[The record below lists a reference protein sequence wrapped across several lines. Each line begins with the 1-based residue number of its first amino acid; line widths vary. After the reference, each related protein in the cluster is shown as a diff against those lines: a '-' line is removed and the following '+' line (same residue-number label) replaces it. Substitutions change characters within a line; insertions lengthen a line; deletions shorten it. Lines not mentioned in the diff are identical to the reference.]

1 MRHDAT
7 LKARRLWLRFS
18 SLPRLATA
26 GALLVALL
34 AAPARADR
42 LPSAGTFPSEH
53 GTVRLQTVA
62 RGLEHPWAI
71 AFLPDGR
78 LLVTERPGRLR
89 IVAAD
94 GHLSAPVVG
103 VPAVYAEGQGGLLDV
118 AIDPRFADN
127 RLIYISF
134 SEEGSGGAG
143 TAVSRG
149 RLIDDAAG
157 TARLADVTVI
167 FRQQPKVR
175 GSLHFGSRLV
185 FGRDGT
191 LFVTLGERYQ
201 RERAQ
206 RPGEHLGKVVR
217 INADGTV
224 PADNPFANTPGTLP
238 DIYSLGHRN
247 VQAAALHPVTGRL
260 WTIEH
265 GARGGDEIN
274 APEAGKNYGWPIITY
289 GVDYSGA
296 RIGEGTAKDGL
307 EQPLW
312 YWDPS
317 IAPSGAAFYTGA
329 RFPAWHGNLFVGAL
343 KSRLL
348 VRLELDGMKVVH
360 EERLLADLQER
371 IRDVRAGRDGFLY
384 LATDSPMGRIL
395 RLEPDGP
402 GND

>member
-1 MRHDAT
+1 MPGAAT
-7 LKARRLWLRFS
+7 VS
-18 SLPRLATA
+18 T
-26 GALLVALL
+26 
-34 AAPARADR
+34 
-42 LPSAGTFPSEH
+42 EH

-62 RGLEHPWAI
+62 EGLEHPWAI

-94 GHLSAPVVG
+94 GRLSAPVAG
-103 VPAVYAEGQGGLLDV
+103 VPAVYAEGQGGLLDI
-118 AIDPRFADN
+118 ALDPRFADN
-127 RLIYISF
+127 RLIYFSF
-134 SEEGSGGAG
+134 AEAGTGGAG
-143 TAVSRG
+143 TSVGRG
-149 RLIDDAAG
+149 RLIHDAAG
-157 TARLADVTVI
+157 ADRLEAVTVI

-175 GSLHFGSRLV
+175 GGLHFGSRLV
-185 FGRDGT
+185 FDRDGR

-206 RPGEHLGKVVR
+206 RPDEHLGKLVR

-224 PADNPFANTPGTLP
+224 PADNPFVNRPGTLP
-238 DIYSLGHRN
+238 EIYSLGHRN
-247 VQAAALHPVTGRL
+247 VQAATLHPVTGRL

-274 APEAGKNYGWPIITY
+274 TPEAGKNYGWPIITY

-296 RIGEGTAKDGL
+296 RIGEGTAREGL

-317 IAPSGAAFYTGA
+317 IAPSGAAFYAGA
-329 RFPAWHGNLFVGAL
+329 PFPAWHGNLFVGAL

-348 VRLELDGMKVVH
+348 VRLELNGTKVVH

-371 IRDVRAGRDGFLY
+371 IRDVRAGPDGLLY
-384 LATDSPMGRIL
+384 LATDSPRGRIL
-395 RLEPDGP
+395 RLEPHGP

>member
-1 MRHDAT
+1 MRART
-7 LKARRLWLRFS
+7 ALKERESW
-18 SLPRLATA
+18 PRLIGVRPLAA
-26 GALLVALL
+26 LVALGV
-34 AAPARADR
+34 AFRAVLGWADASR
-42 LPSAGTFPSEH
+42 DTATFPTEH

-62 RGLEHPWAI
+62 EGLEHPWAI

-94 GHLSAPVVG
+94 GRRSAPVAG
-103 VPAVYAEGQGGLLDV
+103 LPTVYAEGQGGLLDV
-118 AIDPRFADN
+118 ALDPQFADN
-127 RLIYISF
+127 RLIYFSF
-134 SEEGSGGAG
+134 AEAGSGGAG
-143 TAVSRG
+143 TSIGRG
-149 RLIDDAAG
+149 RLIHDADGAH
-157 TARLADVTVI
+157 RLDEVTVI
-167 FRQQPKVR
+167 FRQRPKVR

-206 RPGEHLGKVVR
+206 RRDEHLGKLVR

-238 DIYSLGHRN
+238 EIYSLGHRN

-274 APEAGKNYGWPIITY
+274 TPEAGKNYGWPIITY

-296 RIGEGTAKDGL
+296 LIGEGTAKEGL

-329 RFPAWHGNLFVGAL
+329 PFPAWHGNLFVGAL

-348 VRLELDGMKVVH
+348 VRLELNGTKVVH

-371 IRDVRAGRDGFLY
+371 IRDVRAGPDGFLY
-384 LATDSPMGRIL
+384 LATDSPRGRIL

>member
-1 MRHDAT
+1 MQDEAT
-7 LKARRLWLRFS
+7 LNARRVWLRLGG
-18 SLPRLATA
+18 LPRLAAA
-26 GALLVALL
+26 GTLAVTLL

-42 LPSAGTFPSEH
+42 LPSTAIVPTEH
-53 GTVRLQTVA
+53 GTVRLRTVA

-94 GHLSAPVVG
+94 GRLSVPVAG
-103 VPAVYAEGQGGLLDV
+103 VPAVYAEGQGGLLDI
-118 AIDPRFADN
+118 ALDPRFADN
-127 RLIYISF
+127 RLIYFSF
-134 SEEGSGGAG
+134 SEAGSGGAG
-143 TAVSRG
+143 TAVGRG
-149 RLIDDAAG
+149 RLINDAAG
-157 TARLADVTVI
+157 ADRLDDVTVI

-175 GSLHFGSRLV
+175 GGLHFGSRLV

-206 RPGEHLGKVVR
+206 RPGEHLGKLVR

-224 PADNPFANTPGTLP
+224 PADNPFVNTSGILP
-238 DIYSLGHRN
+238 EIYSLGHRN
-247 VQAAALHPVTGRL
+247 VQGAALHPVTGRL

-274 APEAGKNYGWPIITY
+274 TPEAGRNYGWPIITY
-289 GVDYSGA
+289 GLDYSGA
-296 RIGEGTAKDGL
+296 RIGEGTAKEGL

-317 IAPSGAAFYTGA
+317 IAPSGAAFYTSA

-371 IRDVRAGRDGFLY
+371 IRDVRAGPDGFVY
-384 LATDSPMGRIL
+384 LATDSPDGRIL
-395 RLEPDGP
+395 RLEPGRP
-402 GND
+402 GAD